1 MGSEGRRPAGLPRC
15 GTGRQMT
22 SSRPSVY
29 LEGKSVATVQVPGGR
44 YRLVVANGEEWRGD
58 EALFGRNTEYF

>member
-1 MGSEGRRPAGLPRC
+1 
-15 GTGRQMT
+15 MT